1 MADDVQPQ
9 QDEGQGDGSEGG
21 IFAPYLEAVP
31 ESWQSIDQA
40 RSPRDTIAEYLKNA
54 EKNVNERISKAS
66 EIEKTLGPY
75 REFVEKRGKQYPPD
89 VLDELAGWHEQT
101 TATPEAF
108 DAWFADL
115 AKERGWTQQEAE
127 EAVDDAVDS
136 GEVSRDEL
144 QKLVAEQAQE
154 RVQPLEQRFSEWE
167 EKQQIES
174 TEADIRRDLAK
185 LEADEGVKLTEAQQK
200 RVLRLGMEDESE
212 DWVKHGF
219 EEFREITT
227 EGQRAFVADKTG
239 TPGTPLGA
247 GGVPAFT
254 PTTDFKEA
262 SQQLRERLRQQS

>member
-31 ESWQSIDQA
+31 QEHRETVA
-40 RSPRDTIAEYLKNA
+40 GYLKDA
-54 EKNVNERISKAS
+54 EKNVNKRISEAS

-75 REFVEKRGKQYPPD
+75 KDLDLSNYPPD
-89 VLDELAGWHEQT
+89 QLQELLAWHQQV

-108 DAWFADL
+108 QSWLAEQ
-115 AKERGWTQQEAE
+115 AKEAGLTPSEQQEAQDLVEDGELTRE
-127 EAVDDAVDS
+127 EV
-136 GEVSRDEL
+136 
-144 QKLVAEQAQE
+144 QKLVEDRATE
-154 RVQPLEQRFSEWE
+154 RMQPLEQRLTEWE
-167 EKQQIES
+167 QQQQIS
-174 TEADIRRDLAK
+174 QTETEIRDELTR
-185 LEADEGVKLTEAQQK
+185 LEADEKVSLTDDQK
-200 RVLRLGMEDESE
+200 KMVLDLGMNHEGE

-219 EEFREITT
+219 ERFREITT

-239 TPGTPLGA
+239 TPGAPLGA

>member
-1 MADDVQPQ
+1 MPDDVQPQ
-9 QDEGQGDGSEGG
+9 EGQGGEAEGG

-31 ESWQSIDQA
+31 EEHRETVA
-40 RSPRDTIAEYLKNA
+40 GYLKDA
-54 EKNVNERISKAS
+54 EKNVNKRISEAS

-75 REFVEKRGKQYPPD
+75 REFVEKRGERYPPD

-101 TATPEAF
+101 TETPEAF

-115 AKERGWTQQEAE
+115 AKERGWTQQQAE
-127 EAVDDAVDS
+127 EAVDEAVDS

-154 RVQPLEQRFSEWE
+154 RMQPLEQRLSEWE

-174 TEADIRRDLAK
+174 TESDIRRDLAK
-185 LEADEGVKLTEAQQK
+185 VEADEGVKLTEAQQK
-200 RVLRLGMEDESE
+200 RVLALGMEHQGD

-219 EEFREITT
+219 DEFREITT
-227 EGQRAFVADKTG
+227 EGQRMFVADTTG
-239 TPGTPLGA
+239 TPGAPLGA